1 MKRHDQAAL
10 FLAKAGKDEA
20 LVDEVLGSER
30 VADEIVGFHLQ
41 QAAEKLLKGVLSA
54 YGVSF
59 RRTHDLRELMD
70 VATDTR
76 LGLPDDLADLDM
88 LTPYAT
94 LMRYE
99 GIVAEPQLD
108 RAAARQMIRRL
119 HRWAEA
125 KIRSAPASP

>member
-1 MKRHDQAAL
+1 MKQHDQAAL
-10 FLAKAGKDEA
+10 FLAKAAKDEA

-70 VATDTR
+70 AATDTPPR
-76 LGLPDDLADLDM
+76 P
-88 LTPYAT
+88 
-94 LMRYE
+94 
-99 GIVAEPQLD
+99 
-108 RAAARQMIRRL
+108 AR
-119 HRWAEA
+119 
-125 KIRSAPASP
+125 

>member
-59 RRTHDLRELMD
+59 RRTHDLREFNGC
-70 VATDTR
+70 R
-76 LGLPDDLADLDM
+76 
-88 LTPYAT
+88 
-94 LMRYE
+94 
-99 GIVAEPQLD
+99 D
-108 RAAARQMIRRL
+108 RHPPRPAR
-119 HRWAEA
+119 
-125 KIRSAPASP
+125 